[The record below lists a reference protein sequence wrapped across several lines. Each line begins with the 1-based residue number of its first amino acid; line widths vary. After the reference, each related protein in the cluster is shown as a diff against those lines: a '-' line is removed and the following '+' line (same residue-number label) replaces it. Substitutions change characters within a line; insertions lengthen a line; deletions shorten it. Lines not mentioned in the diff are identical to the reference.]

1 LVTLKAAVVL
11 IPNLTL
17 PNVRLVFVMVKPAM
31 PAPLSV
37 TCCGLVVAL
46 SKIIRVALC
55 APSAAGVNFTPIVQ
69 MVLGATVMGIAPQVP
84 VPLSEYSGSDDVAL
98 ETISGWVAPE
108 FSTVRFFVSAWPRET
123 LPNAREVVTVIVVVG
138 VPVGVAVAVGVAMRV
153 AVAVVV
159 LVLLAVG
166 VAVLVAVA
174 VEDLDGVAVA
184 VAVKVAVLV
193 AVGVDV
199 LVAVGVGDDEP
210 PVPNAITLAE

>member
-1 LVTLKAAVVL
+1 
-11 IPNLTL
+11 
-17 PNVRLVFVMVKPAM
+17 MVKPAM

-55 APSAAGVNFTPIVQ
+55 APSAAGVNVTPIVQ

-123 LPNAREVVTVIVVVG
+123 LPNARDVVTVIVVVG
-138 VPVGVAVAVGVAMRV
+138 VGVPVGVAVTVGVAMRV

-159 LVLLAVG
+159 LVLVAVG